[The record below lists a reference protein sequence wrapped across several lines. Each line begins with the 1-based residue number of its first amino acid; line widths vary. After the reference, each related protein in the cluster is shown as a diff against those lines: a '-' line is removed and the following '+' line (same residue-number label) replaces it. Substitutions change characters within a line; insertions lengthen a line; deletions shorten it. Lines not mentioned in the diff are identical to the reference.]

1 MKILTLVINDD
12 KRVDKLLKALY
23 DAGIEGGTM
32 LDSTGMHHTM
42 LDRDDE
48 MQTHYGI
55 LRSYLKRSRAHSKTL
70 FFVEEEK
77 TIAKIEQ
84 IITDTLGDLN
94 EPDIGFMFI
103 QDVVRMVGG
112 SKAKKN

>member
-1 MKILTLVINDD
+1 MTLVLKGEPCLILQVCIELYA
-12 KRVDKLLKALY
+12 KRNMQKGFAF
-23 DAGIEGGTM
+23 
-32 LDSTGMHHTM
+32 S
-42 LDRDDE
+42 RDDE

-70 FFVEEEK
+70 FFVEEEE

>member
-1 MKILTLVINDD
+1 MQILTLVINDD
-12 KRVDKLLKALY
+12 KRVDKLLNALY
-23 DAGIEGGTM
+23 DAGIEGG
-32 LDSTGMHHTM
+32 TM